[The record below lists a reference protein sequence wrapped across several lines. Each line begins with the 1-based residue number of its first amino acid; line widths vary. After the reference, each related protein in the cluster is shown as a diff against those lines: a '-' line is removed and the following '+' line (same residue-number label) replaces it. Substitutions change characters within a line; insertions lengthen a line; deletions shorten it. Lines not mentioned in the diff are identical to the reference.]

1 MLTPYRKLFATPG
14 GLAFSIPGLIARL
27 PIAMSYLSVT
37 FIVVHE
43 TDSYTLAG
51 TISTGAAL
59 INAAF
64 SPLWSRKADQLGQAK
79 VLRFTI
85 PPYIIFGLLFIY
97 TITHDFPTIIWMA
110 LIFAAEAFLPN
121 IGGLVRRRWLHTL
134 EDKEDGRELINTAYS
149 FEALV
154 DEIVFIIGPLVAS
167 AAAISIAPQ
176 AGLYFAF
183 SFMSVGTGL
192 YILQKKSEPPP
203 HPIVKGDKRTA
214 VLAIPQV
221 QAVFLP
227 YILLGAF
234 FMSATLC
241 TIAFA
246 DERGAKGS
254 TGLLLAIWSAGSAV
268 AAIINGAIKWK
279 ITDGQKFIY
288 LIIAMFFATIP
299 LLFTHSILVLGIVL
313 FLNGFGVAPILI
325 SGYAMVEKS
334 VPAAKVTETFA
345 WILAGLQ
352 IGNALPG
359 PLVGFMIDQYG
370 ADRSFLVPVI
380 ALLLAI
386 LSLLPYRKVW
396 RDLVKI

>member
-1 MLTPYRKLFATPG
+1 MSAPYRKLFATPG

-27 PIAMSYLSVT
+27 PIAMTYLSVT
-37 FIVVHE
+37 FIVLHE

-97 TITHDFPTIIWMA
+97 TITHDFPVIIWMA

-134 EDKEDGRELINTAYS
+134 EDKEEGRELINTAYS

-203 HPIVKGDKRTA
+203 HPIVKGEKRTA

-241 TIAFA
+241 TVAFA

-268 AAIINGAIKWK
+268 AAIINGSIKWK

-299 LLFTHSILVLGIVL
+299 LLFSHSILNLAIVL

-325 SGYAMVEKS
+325 SGYAIVEKS

-345 WILAGLQ
+345 WILAGMQ

-359 PLVGFMIDQYG
+359 PFVGFMIDQFG
-370 ADRSFLVPVI
+370 AERSFIVPVI

-396 RDLVKI
+396 GALIKI

>member
-1 MLTPYRKLFATPG
+1 MT
-14 GLAFSIPGLIARL
+14 
-27 PIAMSYLSVT
+27 YLSVT

-64 SPLWSRKADQLGQAK
+64 SPLWSRKADQLGQSK
-79 VLRFTI
+79 VLRYTI
-85 PPYIIFGLLFIY
+85 PSYIIFGLLFIF
-97 TITHDFPTIIWMA
+97 TITHNSPTLVWMTC
-110 LIFAAEAFLPN
+110 IFIAEAFLPN

-134 EDKEDGRELINTAYS
+134 GEKEGSRPLINTAYS

-154 DEIVFIIGPLVAS
+154 DEIVFTIGPLIAS

-176 AGLYFAF
+176 AGMYFAF

-203 HPIVKGDKRTA
+203 HPIIKGEKRTA
-214 VLAIPQV
+214 VLTIPNV

-227 YILLGAF
+227 YIFLGVF
-234 FMSATLC
+234 FMSTTLS

-246 DERGAKGS
+246 DQHGAKSS
-254 TGLLLAIWSAGSAV
+254 TGIILAIWSGGSAV
-268 AAIINGAIKWK
+268 SALINGAIKWK
-279 ITDGQKFIY
+279 ITDGQRFIY
-288 LIIAMFFATIP
+288 LVIAMFFATIP
-299 LLFTHSILVLGIVL
+299 LLFSHSILVLSIVL
-313 FLNGFGVAPILI
+313 FLNGFGVAPILVA
-325 SGYAMVEKS
+325 GYSIVEKS
-334 VPAAKVTETFA
+334 VSAAKVTETFA

-359 PLVGFMIDQYG
+359 PISGYMIDHYS
-370 ADRSFLVPVI
+370 ADRSFIVPVI
-380 ALLLAI
+380 ALLLTI
-386 LSLLPYRKVW
+386 LSFFPYLKVW
-396 RDLVKI
+396 RVLIKI

>member
-1 MLTPYRKLFATPG
+1 VLSPYRNLFATPG
-14 GLAFSIPGLIARL
+14 GLAFSISGLIARL
-27 PIAMSYLSVT
+27 PIAMTYLSVT

-85 PPYIIFGLLFIY
+85 PSYIGFGLLFIFA
-97 TITHDFPTIIWMA
+97 ITHNAPTLVWMA
-110 LIFAAEAFLPN
+110 FIFMAEVFLPN

-134 EDKEDGRELINTAYS
+134 GEKEGSRPLINTAYS

-154 DEIVFIIGPLVAS
+154 DEIVFTIGPLIAS
-167 AAAISIAPQ
+167 AAAISIAPE
-176 AGLYFAF
+176 AGMYFAF

-192 YILQKKSEPPP
+192 YVLQKKSEPPP
-203 HPIVKGDKRTA
+203 HPIIKGEKRTA
-214 VLAIPQV
+214 VLAIPHV

-227 YILLGAF
+227 YIFLGAF
-234 FMSATLC
+234 FMSATLS

-246 DERGAKGS
+246 DQHGAKSS
-254 TGLLLAIWSAGSAV
+254 TGLLLAVWSAGSAV

-279 ITDGQKFIY
+279 MTDGQKFIY
-288 LIIAMFFATIP
+288 SIIAMFFAT
-299 LLFTHSILVLGIVL
+299 LLLLVSHSILVLGIVL
-313 FLNGFGVAPILI
+313 FLNGFGVAPILVA
-325 SGYAMVEKS
+325 GYSIVEKS
-334 VPAAKVTETFA
+334 VSAAKVTETFA
-345 WILAGLQ
+345 WVLAGLQ

-359 PLVGFMIDQYG
+359 PLTGYMIDHFG
-370 ADRSFLVPVI
+370 ADKSFIVPVV
-380 ALLLAI
+380 ALLLTLI
-386 LSLLPYRKVW
+386 SFLPYLKVW
-396 RDLVKI
+396 RALIKI

>member
-1 MLTPYRKLFATPG
+1 MSTPYRKLFATPG

-27 PIAMSYLSVT
+27 PISMTYLSVT

-97 TITHDFPTIIWMA
+97 TITHNFPTLIWMF

-134 EDKEDGRELINTAYS
+134 EDKEEGRELINTAYS

-192 YILQKKSEPPP
+192 YILQKRSEPPP
-203 HPIVKGDKRTA
+203 HPIVKGEKRTA
-214 VLAIPQV
+214 VLTIPQV

-227 YILLGAF
+227 YIFLGAF

-254 TGLLLAIWSAGSAV
+254 TGLLLAIWSAGSAI
-268 AAIINGAIKWK
+268 AAIINGSIKWR

-288 LIIAMFFATIP
+288 LIIAMLFATIP
-299 LLFTHSILVLGIVL
+299 LLFTHSILILAIVL

-325 SGYAMVEKS
+325 SGYAIVEKS

-345 WILAGLQ
+345 WILAGMQ

-359 PLVGFMIDQYG
+359 PFVGFMIDQFG
-370 ADRSFLVPVI
+370 AERSLIVPVI

-396 RDLVKI
+396 GALIKI

>member
-27 PIAMSYLSVT
+27 PIAMTYLSVT

-183 SFMSVGTGL
+183 SFMSVGSGL

>member
-1 MLTPYRKLFATPG
+1 MLSPYRKLFATPG

-27 PIAMSYLSVT
+27 PIAMTYLSVT
-37 FIVVHE
+37 FIVLHE

-85 PPYIIFGLLFIY
+85 PSYIIFGLLFIF
-97 TITHDFPTIIWMA
+97 TITHGSPTFVWMGF
-110 LIFAAEAFLPN
+110 IFLAEAFLPN

-134 EDKEDGRELINTAYS
+134 EDKEDSRELINTAYS

-192 YILQKKSEPPP
+192 YIVQKKSEPPP

-227 YILLGAF
+227 YILLGTF

-254 TGLLLAIWSAGSAV
+254 TGLLLAIWSAGSAA
-268 AAIINGAIKWK
+268 AAIINGLIKWR

-299 LLFTHSILVLGIVL
+299 LLFSHSILILGIVL

-325 SGYAMVEKS
+325 SGYAIVEKS

-370 ADRSFLVPVI
+370 AEKSFIVPVI

-396 RDLVKI
+396 RILIKI

>member
-1 MLTPYRKLFATPG
+1 MLSPYRKLFATPG

-27 PIAMSYLSVT
+27 PIAMTYLSVT
-37 FIVVHE
+37 FIVLHE

-85 PPYIIFGLLFIY
+85 PSYIIFGLLFIF
-97 TITHDFPTIIWMA
+97 TITHGSPTFVWMGF
-110 LIFAAEAFLPN
+110 IFLAEAFLPN

-134 EDKEDGRELINTAYS
+134 EDKEDSRELINTAYS

-192 YILQKKSEPPP
+192 YIVQKKSEPPP

-227 YILLGAF
+227 YILLGTF

-254 TGLLLAIWSAGSAV
+254 TGLLLAIWSAGSAA
-268 AAIINGAIKWK
+268 AAIINGLIKWR

-299 LLFTHSILVLGIVL
+299 LLFSHSILILGIVL

-325 SGYAMVEKS
+325 SGYAIVEKS

-370 ADRSFLVPVI
+370 AEKSFIVPVI

-386 LSLLPYRKVW
+386 LSLMPYRKVW
-396 RDLVKI
+396 QILIKI

>member
-27 PIAMSYLSVT
+27 PIAMTYLSVT

>member
-1 MLTPYRKLFATPG
+1 MLSPYRKLFATPG

-27 PIAMSYLSVT
+27 PIAMTYLSVT
-37 FIVVHE
+37 FIVLHE

-85 PPYIIFGLLFIY
+85 PSYIIFGLLFIF
-97 TITHDFPTIIWMA
+97 TITHGSPTFVWMGF
-110 LIFAAEAFLPN
+110 IFLAEAFLPN

-134 EDKEDGRELINTAYS
+134 EDKEDSRELINTAYS

-192 YILQKKSEPPP
+192 YIVQKKSEPPP

-214 VLAIPQV
+214 VLANPQV

-227 YILLGAF
+227 YILLGTF

-254 TGLLLAIWSAGSAV
+254 TGLLLAIWSAGSAA
-268 AAIINGAIKWK
+268 AAIINGLIKWR

-299 LLFTHSILVLGIVL
+299 LLFSHSILILGIVL

-325 SGYAMVEKS
+325 SGYAIVEKS

-370 ADRSFLVPVI
+370 AEKSFIVPVI

-386 LSLLPYRKVW
+386 LSLMPYRKVW
-396 RDLVKI
+396 QILIKI

>member
-1 MLTPYRKLFATPG
+1 MLSPYRKLFATPG

-27 PIAMSYLSVT
+27 PIAMTYLSVT
-37 FIVVHE
+37 FIVLHE

-85 PPYIIFGLLFIY
+85 PSYIIFGLLFIF
-97 TITHDFPTIIWMA
+97 TITHGSPTFVWMGF
-110 LIFAAEAFLPN
+110 IFLAEAFLPN

-134 EDKEDGRELINTAYS
+134 EDKEDSRELINTAYS

-167 AAAISIAPQ
+167 EAAISIAPQ

-192 YILQKKSEPPP
+192 YIVQKKSEPPP

-227 YILLGAF
+227 YILLGTF

-254 TGLLLAIWSAGSAV
+254 TGLLLAIWSAGSAA
-268 AAIINGAIKWK
+268 AAIINGLIKWR

-299 LLFTHSILVLGIVL
+299 LLFSHSILILGIVL

-325 SGYAMVEKS
+325 SGYAIVEKS

-370 ADRSFLVPVI
+370 AEKSFIVPVI

-386 LSLLPYRKVW
+386 LSLMPYRKVW
-396 RDLVKI
+396 QILIKI

>member
-1 MLTPYRKLFATPG
+1 
-14 GLAFSIPGLIARL
+14 
-27 PIAMSYLSVT
+27 
-37 FIVVHE
+37 
-43 TDSYTLAG
+43 
-51 TISTGAAL
+51 
-59 INAAF
+59 
-64 SPLWSRKADQLGQAK
+64 
-79 VLRFTI
+79 
-85 PPYIIFGLLFIY
+85 
-97 TITHDFPTIIWMA
+97 
-110 LIFAAEAFLPN
+110 
-121 IGGLVRRRWLHTL
+121 
-134 EDKEDGRELINTAYS
+134 
-149 FEALV
+149 
-154 DEIVFIIGPLVAS
+154 
-167 AAAISIAPQ
+167 
-176 AGLYFAF
+176 
-183 SFMSVGTGL
+183 MSVGTGL
-192 YILQKKSEPPP
+192 YIVQKKSEPPP

-227 YILLGAF
+227 YILLGTF

-254 TGLLLAIWSAGSAV
+254 TGLLLAIWSAGSAA
-268 AAIINGAIKWK
+268 AAIINGLIKWR

-299 LLFTHSILVLGIVL
+299 LLFSHSILILGIVL

-325 SGYAMVEKS
+325 SGYAIVEKS

-370 ADRSFLVPVI
+370 AEKSFIVPVI

-386 LSLLPYRKVW
+386 LSLMPYRKVW
-396 RDLVKI
+396 QILIKI

>member
-1 MLTPYRKLFATPG
+1 MSAPYRKLFATPG

-27 PIAMSYLSVT
+27 PIAMTYLSVT
-37 FIVVHE
+37 FIVLHE

-97 TITHDFPTIIWMA
+97 TITHNFPTIIWMA

-134 EDKEDGRELINTAYS
+134 EDKEEGRELINTAYS

-203 HPIVKGDKRTA
+203 HPIVKGEKRTA

-241 TIAFA
+241 TVAFA
-246 DERGAKGS
+246 DERGAKSS

-268 AAIINGAIKWK
+268 AAIINGSIKWK

-288 LIIAMFFATIP
+288 LIIAMFFATSP
-299 LLFTHSILVLGIVL
+299 LLFSHSILILATVL

-325 SGYAMVEKS
+325 SGYAIVEKS

-345 WILAGLQ
+345 WILAGMQ

-359 PLVGFMIDQYG
+359 PFVGFMIDQYG
-370 ADRSFLVPVI
+370 AERSFIVPVI

-396 RDLVKI
+396 GALIKI